1 MASRDQRLRISGELL
16 KPHLLLL
23 NDIPVY
29 AICRSMNRYVHHRQ
43 VHHCHSNARALLVRM
58 KDDPV
63 LLLIWWKPFNM
74 RQDIDPFICQN
85 YGIRNCL
92 LTTNRSSLGAADF
105 VVMHHREIKRNDLP
119 KGRRPDQQWVWMS
132 LEAPPNAKTEHLEG
146 MFNLTLTYRR
156 DSDIFS
162 PYGWLEEI
170 KNKEWHCLENV
181 KLTGEHASVDHEAVK
196 AFPAQ
201 LSRLI
206 EKKGY
211 LPEQVFN
218 ADETG
223 LSSGK
228 RCPRELSSRSERILA
243 QSPSTPP
250 AQESILPKKQELAV
264 WVTSHWTEKLARVI
278 YFRCLQPHIS
288 VKVFGRYDQPLCS
301 EWPCM
306 KARLSLYKFY
316 LAFENSKQRDYIT
329 EKFWHNSFLAG
340 LVPVVFGT
348 TRKNYE
354 DFVPGDSFIH
364 VDDFS
369 SPAELA
375 AHLHYL
381 DQNDTAYQAYF
392 DWHAKFRLHTNKT
405 FISRLCDICHNLSNL
420 PGYKVY
426 QNLTAWYWS

>member
-170 KNKEWHCLENV
+170 KNKIV
-181 KLTGEHASVDHEAVK
+181 GRAPHETHEGK
-196 AFPAQ
+196 Q
-201 LSRLI
+201 LRTAL
-206 EKKGY
+206 KY
-211 LPEQVFN
+211 
-218 ADETG
+218 
-223 LSSGK
+223 
-228 RCPRELSSRSERILA
+228 
-243 QSPSTPP
+243 
-250 AQESILPKKQELAV
+250 
-264 WVTSHWTEKLARVI
+264 
-278 YFRCLQPHIS
+278 Y
-288 VKVFGRYDQPLCS
+288 YCS
-301 EWPCM
+301 E
-306 KARLSLYKFY
+306 
-316 LAFENSKQRDYIT
+316 
-329 EKFWHNSFLAG
+329 AG
-340 LVPVVFGT
+340 SVPWQEAAL
-348 TRKNYE
+348 NYN
-354 DFVPGDSFIH
+354 
-364 VDDFS
+364 
-369 SPAELA
+369 
-375 AHLHYL
+375 Y
-381 DQNDTAYQAYF
+381 
-392 DWHAKFRLHTNKT
+392 
-405 FISRLCDICHNLSNL
+405 
-420 PGYKVY
+420 
-426 QNLTAWYWS
+426 